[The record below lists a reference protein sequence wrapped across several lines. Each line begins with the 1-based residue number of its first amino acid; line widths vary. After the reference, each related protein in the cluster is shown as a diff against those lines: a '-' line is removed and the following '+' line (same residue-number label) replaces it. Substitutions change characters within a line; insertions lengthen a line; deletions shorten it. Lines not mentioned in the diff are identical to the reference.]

1 MANGLKDTMMMIL
14 GEQEDI
20 YFISFTPSDSIE
32 DFRKRVN
39 VIYHSIDEDRQVLFL
54 TDLYG
59 GTPNHVATAMKIAEP
74 NRVEVLSGV
83 NMPLLMEATLGKTKV
98 LSDIVEHLLEPV
110 SYTHLAAVS
119 RHVNYIT
126 QNQMMTVYHQFHFIS
141 SFNFYYTCF

>member
-1 MANGLKDTMMMIL
+1 MYSIIVMSHGDMANGLKDTMMMIL

-74 NRVEVLSGV
+74 SRVEVLSGV

-98 LSDIVEHLLEPV
+98 LSDIVEHLREQGRGGMIRIEPA
-110 SYTHLAAVS
+110 LD
-119 RHVNYIT
+119 
-126 QNQMMTVYHQFHFIS
+126 QNEEDE
-141 SFNFYYTCF
+141 

>member
-1 MANGLKDTMMMIL
+1 MYSIIVMSHGDMANGLKDTMMMIL

-39 VIYHSIDEDRQVLFL
+39 VIYHSIEEDRQVLFL

-74 NRVEVLSGV
+74 GRVEVLSGV

-98 LSDIVEHLLEPV
+98 LSDIVEHLLEQGRGGMIRIEPA
-110 SYTHLAAVS
+110 LD
-119 RHVNYIT
+119 
-126 QNQMMTVYHQFHFIS
+126 QNEEDE
-141 SFNFYYTCF
+141 

>member
-1 MANGLKDTMMMIL
+1 MYSIIVMSHGDMANGLKDTMMMIL

-74 NRVEVLSGV
+74 SRVEVLSGV

-98 LSDIVEHLLEPV
+98 LSDIVEHLSEQGRSGMIRIEPA
-110 SYTHLAAVS
+110 LD
-119 RHVNYIT
+119 
-126 QNQMMTVYHQFHFIS
+126 QNEEDE
-141 SFNFYYTCF
+141 

>member
-1 MANGLKDTMMMIL
+1 MYSIIVMSHGDMANGLKDTMMMIL

-39 VIYHSIDEDRQVLFL
+39 VIYHSIEEDRQVLFL

-74 NRVEVLSGV
+74 GRVEVLSGV

-98 LSDIVEHLLEPV
+98 LSDIVEHLLEQGRRGMIRIEPA
-110 SYTHLAAVS
+110 LD
-119 RHVNYIT
+119 
-126 QNQMMTVYHQFHFIS
+126 QNEEDE
-141 SFNFYYTCF
+141 

>member
-1 MANGLKDTMMMIL
+1 MYSIIVMSHGDMANGLKDTMMIL

-39 VIYHSIDEDRQVLFL
+39 VIYHSIEEDRQVLFL

-74 NRVEVLSGV
+74 GRVEVLSGV

-98 LSDIVEHLLEPV
+98 LSDIVEHLLEQGRRGMIRIEPA
-110 SYTHLAAVS
+110 LD
-119 RHVNYIT
+119 
-126 QNQMMTVYHQFHFIS
+126 QNEEDE
-141 SFNFYYTCF
+141 

>member
-1 MANGLKDTMMMIL
+1 MYSIIVMSHGDMANGLKDTMMMIL

-39 VIYHSIDEDRQVLFL
+39 VIYHSIEEDRQVLFL

-74 NRVEVLSGV
+74 GRVEVLSGV
-83 NMPLLMEATLGKTKV
+83 NMPLLMEATLGKAKV
-98 LSDIVEHLLEPV
+98 LSDIVEHLLEQGRGGMIRIEPA
-110 SYTHLAAVS
+110 LD
-119 RHVNYIT
+119 
-126 QNQMMTVYHQFHFIS
+126 QNEEDE
-141 SFNFYYTCF
+141 

>member
-1 MANGLKDTMMMIL
+1 MYSIIVMSHGDMANGLKDTMMMIL

-59 GTPNHVATAMKIAEP
+59 GTPNHVATAMKLAQP
-74 NRVEVLSGV
+74 DRVEVLSGV

-98 LSDIVEHLLEPV
+98 LSDIVEHLKEQGRGGMIRIEPA
-110 SYTHLAAVS
+110 LD
-119 RHVNYIT
+119 
-126 QNQMMTVYHQFHFIS
+126 QNEEDE
-141 SFNFYYTCF
+141 

>member
-1 MANGLKDTMMMIL
+1 MYSIIVMSHGDMANGLKDTMMMIL

-39 VIYHSIDEDRQVLFL
+39 VIYHSIEEDRQVLFL

-74 NRVEVLSGV
+74 GRVEVLSGV

-98 LSDIVEHLLEPV
+98 LSDIVEHLLEQGCGGMIRIEPA
-110 SYTHLAAVS
+110 LD
-119 RHVNYIT
+119 
-126 QNQMMTVYHQFHFIS
+126 QNEEDE
-141 SFNFYYTCF
+141 

>member
-1 MANGLKDTMMMIL
+1 MYSIIVMSHGDMANGLKDTMMMIL

-98 LSDIVEHLLEPV
+98 LSDIVEHLTEQGRGGMIRIEPA
-110 SYTHLAAVS
+110 LD
-119 RHVNYIT
+119 
-126 QNQMMTVYHQFHFIS
+126 QNEEDE
-141 SFNFYYTCF
+141 